1 MIYLDINLIMLC
13 SEISFKIEKQQNI
26 VRKQGCNEDFER
38 EFKGEINNF
47 DAFYCVIRCKA
58 TFT

>member
-1 MIYLDINLIMLC
+1 MLC

-26 VRKQGCNEDFER
+26 VRKQGCNEDFQR

-47 DAFYCVIRCKA
+47 DAFYCEIRCKA

>member
-1 MIYLDINLIMLC
+1 MVC

-26 VRKQGCNEDFER
+26 VLKQGCNEDFQR
-38 EFKGEINNF
+38 EFKGEIKNF
-47 DAFYCVIRCKA
+47 DAFYCEIRCKA